1 MKLVQSLKFK
11 LILIILCVTFIP
23 LLILSSFQLTQYLKE
38 ITENIKTHE
47 IELADS
53 NARVI
58 DSWINSKVMQL
69 TELYKAYP
77 EFSDMEKEE
86 IMSTLKIINQS
97 DSEVETSV
105 VADKD
110 GNCIIDNLT
119 ARQNMAGNAHFIQA
133 KATKKPAISDVTI
146 SDRSGARIIAI
157 AVPILDKS
165 GNFLGVIQSNVVVK
179 ALENIIG
186 TIEIGESGYGYL
198 MSGSGNIIFSK
209 HFQYIGKGF
218 KEVTE
223 STSKLKALDESVM
236 VSESDFIEY
245 KEDDG
250 MKMVGSFA
258 TVPTTG
264 WKVVVTAPSN
274 EIYQQVYNSITI
286 AVILIIVALAL
297 VAVLSVFVANSISKP
312 IIVAADHL
320 NTLAK
325 ADFSEDLSYDYESRK
340 DEIGMLMA
348 SVNILSKSIR
358 NVLNNVINE
367 VNNVNENIVAS
378 SDNLTELLGR
388 ITEVS
393 KTAEDMSAS
402 SEETAANAQEMNA
415 TSIEIEGAVQTIAE
429 KAQNGAN
436 MSMEVSERAQHLKES
451 ATDSQNTAN
460 SIHHDLY
467 LEMNSALEQS
477 KAVKNINVLTDSIL
491 QIAEQTNLL
500 SLNAAI
506 EAARAG
512 EVGKGFAVVADE
524 IRKLAVYSKNTVNEI
539 QDVIQSVITS
549 VEGLASSS
557 QKALDFID
565 EKVINDYKTMVGIGE
580 QYSND
585 ALSFQEIVTDFSTT
599 SEQLLS
605 SMQSI
610 VKAINEITLANN
622 EEAQGTQEIS
632 LKALDVME
640 RATKVLEYMKATEQ
654 NSETLTDSVSKFK
667 V

>member
-460 SIHHDLY
+460 SIYHDLY